1 MTGGIVK
8 RLIEAAEIRDKV
20 AALGRQIAA
29 DYAGRP
35 LTVIG
40 VLTGSV
46 ILVSD
51 LVRSIELP
59 LRVGMIHA
67 SSYRTGSVP
76 GELTLD
82 ASLLPDIRNRDV
94 LVVDDIFD
102 TGRTLAAVVERV
114 RAAGAL
120 STRGAVLLRK
130 ERPRQVDWEPD
141 YIGFTIPDVF
151 VVGYGLDYKDDH
163 RSLPYVAA
171 LEESDF

>member
-1 MTGGIVK
+1 MR
-8 RLIEAAEIRDKV
+8 RLIEATEIREKV
-20 AALGRQIAA
+20 AGLGRQIAA

-40 VLTGSV
+40 VLTGGV

-76 GELTLD
+76 EELTLD

-102 TGRTLAAVVERV
+102 TGRTLTAVVERI

-120 STRGAVLLRK
+120 SVRGAVLLRK
-130 ERPRQVDWEPD
+130 QRRRQVLWEPD

-171 LEESDF
+171 LDQSDF

>member
-1 MTGGIVK
+1 VVK
-8 RLIEAAEIRDKV
+8 RLIEAAEIREKV
-20 AALGRQIAA
+20 TAIGSRITEE
-29 DYAGRP
+29 YAGRP

-40 VLTGSV
+40 VLTGGV

-51 LVRSIELP
+51 LVRCIELP

-67 SSYRTGSVP
+67 SSYRDGSVP

-82 ASLLPDIRNRDV
+82 ASLLPDIRGRHV

-102 TGRTLAAVVERV
+102 TGRTLTAIVERI
-114 RAAGAL
+114 RSTGAL
-120 STRGAVLLRK
+120 SVRAAVLLRK
-130 ERPRQVDWEPD
+130 ERPRQVEWEPD
-141 YIGFTIPDVF
+141 YVGFTIPDVF